1 MLFTILSLTSF
12 DGSEKL
18 TYVLNIYYIISILH
32 YINVTYVNVTYA
44 KVTDTSPLNAIGT
57 LNLC

>member
-1 MLFTILSLTSF
+1 MLFTMLSLTSF

-18 TYVLNIYYIISILH
+18 TYVLNISILH